1 MAINEKK
8 TELNAEYVIEN
19 IKRIKELYG
28 AETFLDEK
36 ILKKIFQKM
45 ILLFYLIKN
54 GWENGKIL

>member
-8 TELNAEYVIEN
+8 TELNEEFVIEN

-54 GWENGKIL
+54 G